1 MKKYQIVAVNLG
13 STSTKVA
20 YFENDECVYK
30 DNLKHAADELLAF
43 PTIWDQQEYRTR
55 AIEAWLNEHDINP
68 ADLDAVTTRGG
79 HTKPIV
85 GGTYRIND
93 VMLEMSRS
101 EQYGN
106 HPTDLGLQI
115 AVKLAAIGGALPL
128 TTDPPTT
135 DEFEPLARYSG
146 LPELPRRSSFH
157 ALNHRAVA
165 KQYAK
170 DIGKNYADL
179 NLIVCHMGG
188 GITIAAHKKGKMIDA
203 NNGLSGDGPF
213 SSSRTGSVPESA
225 LVDLCYSGQ
234 YTKQDILRKLKSEG
248 GLMAYTGSND
258 LVEIEKRAADGDE
271 VCSEALDAMCY
282 QVAKE
287 IASLGAVLYGEVD
300 AILMTGGQANS
311 QRVTEAITERVKFLA
326 PVVKYPGEFEM
337 QSLGGSAYEAL
348 SGLEPIK
355 EVKWEES

>member
-1 MKKYQIVAVNLG
+1 MKKYQIVAINLG

-55 AIEAWLNEHDINP
+55 AIEAWLNEHGINP

-203 NNGLSGDGPF
+203 NNGLSETDTFLLQQNGI
-213 SSSRTGSVPESA
+213 GS
-225 LVDLCYSGQ
+225 
-234 YTKQDILRKLKSEG
+234 
-248 GLMAYTGSND
+248 
-258 LVEIEKRAADGDE
+258 
-271 VCSEALDAMCY
+271 
-282 QVAKE
+282 
-287 IASLGAVLYGEVD
+287 
-300 AILMTGGQANS
+300 
-311 QRVTEAITERVKFLA
+311 
-326 PVVKYPGEFEM
+326 
-337 QSLGGSAYEAL
+337 
-348 SGLEPIK
+348 
-355 EVKWEES
+355 